1 MKASK
6 LKINAIT
13 LTLLGVLLLTPNAF
27 AFNPNHVEFY
37 TYGGFDAVDS
47 AFKFIALIFSDSG
60 YKGLFY
66 TIMAASLFFAGAT
79 NYFRF
84 LQGRQEGN
92 ILSWAGPVLIAFI
105 LFVAF
110 VLPKGEV
117 TVYDK
122 VLNKQDT
129 IGGIPIGITT
139 VAGLTSEVGDGILQ
153 IIDTTSVDPD
163 MDYENSAGGIGVLT
177 IYNAVTHQL
186 SIDTNFD
193 RSVQRY
199 IEDCY
204 FFCLENGNC
213 NLAELEDTQKSLS
226 DQLSKAASPSNYTV
240 YYDGSKP
247 QGNVL
252 SCRDDWN
259 NYLRYT
265 LNNTTSYRN
274 IAREICEDAG
284 VDASDVRAFQHCL
297 DVTTTYLEQL
307 YNGRYPSVTD
317 NIYNFLEQ
325 DYIAQRIYAA
335 TVMSNSKV
343 LANNEIITRGY
354 SLGIT
359 MNSWIPTI
367 RGVLIAFGLSL
378 LPFLV
383 LFLPTP
389 FFKKILGAVF
399 GVFLFML
406 SWLIADAVIHYFL
419 VHEAKTLFSSVYTAH
434 NVGYASFLIM
444 NAPLAKAIAIWGYL
458 RSLGIGLAAMVTA
471 GVTKVGAY
479 GLQQMA
485 AGLEGAVE
493 AGAIRGKEAIDTT
506 EQGKIEEE
514 IANSNAFRGIAGG
527 YSYLQMKQMLEK
539 EMSKRLGGTAAF
551 KNNTDAFE
559 TAKNAES
566 INAGM
571 VNAEAKIANENGMT
585 ARDYGWN
592 KGIEDAT
599 RDVTAWNN
607 AGGSHAL
614 GLVEGINKGA
624 AAKGELDAAHNN
636 PQALENLIEKQSAY
650 RVTGEMQKFKTFA
663 QLTHKKDNIQ
673 TAEELARLQNRSLQ
687 NLSLTTRMAHNLL
700 GPEAPAG
707 LYSITTDK
715 DGNIIQATAQN
726 GVNISEV
733 TDQGLRHIAM
743 TDDGKVALDTT
754 TAGTHAQINGDIGK
768 YAQAVGL
775 PSTFAKAI
783 AGANGS
789 LVVNGKQY
797 TGTVTLSPEQ
807 EANVADILSLSRYGD
822 KYKNAVKTLRWAAA
836 NGYSVDFT
844 FTGIGNELS
853 KAEVSRIDYGKTI
866 SATQT
871 TTGSSVTLGKGFDTA
886 IASHDWRRVYQLI
899 RNALKNSSDRKA
911 VVTAIGE
918 HLSKLV
924 GAHYSVSQGLSFT
937 NTVGSGGHTGKSYYS
952 DHSASKE
959 RIAHRSGNIGWQ
971 GSVGLGSHGEEA
983 DSLSVG
989 AGQETGYTVQSMSK
1003 DTVGHRSDTVSQ
1015 DTYSSATTDTFG
1027 SNLQLS
1033 NNVLLRNFEQQGNK
1047 IVGKNKDVDTEAK
1060 ELTYLV
1066 ADTYTAFTAA
1076 IGDKSVLSKA
1086 QSNAM
1091 DIDQQVENYNVIDT
1105 YANKYNDAFYK
1116 KQENVLDSLGAPKP
1130 STTPETT
1137 SSGTTPESKPLK
1149 ENATP
1154 EVKPSPKTSSTER
1167 IETEAVNAKPE
1178 PKPEIKVVEPNHQAD
1193 KVQELSARQSVSP
1206 ELKPTVAN
1214 FETTRNLS
1222 TLNNTQPSQPTVDN
1236 NHPSIRS
1243 DIPNATGFSNEQR
1256 VQLTMSSSPFDQS
1269 SASNPQAANP
1279 NPNTQTV
1286 GHGFNFGDFKVKTH
1300 ERSKN
1305 DMNEMLKNIEAM
1317 KGNSDLTP
1325 NPSQEDLVPHS
1336 SRGESEPEPS
1346 KDEDMTPTQSR

>member
-13 LTLLGVLLLTPNAF
+13 LTLLGVLLLFTPNAF
-27 AFNPNHVEFY
+27 AFDPKHVEFY
-37 TYGGFDAVDS
+37 TYGGFNAVDS

-66 TIMAASLFFAGAT
+66 TIMVASLFFAGAS

-92 ILSWAGPVLIAFI
+92 ILSWAGPVLIAFV

-226 DQLSKAASPSNYTV
+226 DQLSKAASPSVYTV

-265 LNNTTSYRN
+265 LNNTTSYQN

-479 GLQQMA
+479 GLQQMT

-514 IANSNAFRGIAGG
+514 IANSNAFKGVAGG
-527 YSYLQMKQMLEK
+527 YSYIQMKQMLEK
-539 EMSKRLGGTAAF
+539 EMSKRLGDTAAF

-592 KGIEDAT
+592 KGIENAT
-599 RDVTAWNN
+599 RDTTAWNN
-607 AGGSHAL
+607 AGGAHAL
-614 GLVEGINKGA
+614 GVVEGINKGA
-624 AAKGELDAAHNN
+624 GAKGELDAVHNN
-636 PQALENLIEKQSAY
+636 TQALENLIEKQSAY

-673 TAEELARLQNRSLQ
+673 TAEELAKLQNRSLQ

-700 GPEAPAG
+700 GPEAPEG
-707 LYSITTDK
+707 IYNITTDEN
-715 DGNIIQATAQN
+715 GNIIQAAGQN

-789 LVVNGKQY
+789 LVVNGRQY
-797 TGTVTLSPEQ
+797 TGTVTLSPSE
-807 EANVADILSLSRYGD
+807 EKNVADILSLSRYGD

-853 KAEVSRIDYGKTI
+853 KAEVSRIDFGRTI
-866 SATQT
+866 AATQS
-871 TTGSSVTLGKGFDTA
+871 TTGSGVTIDKDFDVA
-886 IASHDWRRVYQLI
+886 LANHDWRKVY
-899 RNALKNSSDRKA
+899 RFVKSALKNAVDKSA
-911 VVTAIGE
+911 VVSALGE
-918 HLSKLV
+918 HIAKFFS
-924 GAHYSVSQGLSFT
+924 AHYSTNKGISFADVFGT
-937 NTVGSGGHTGKSYYS
+937 SGHSGRDYYS

-971 GSVGLGSHGEEA
+971 GSVGLGSLEKGA
-983 DSLSVG
+983 DSLSVE
-989 AGQETGYTVQSMSK
+989 AGQKTGYTVQSISK
-1003 DTVGHRSDTVSQ
+1003 DTVGHKSDSGTQ
-1015 DTYSSATTDTFG
+1015 DSYSSTTTSTLQ
-1027 SNLQLS
+1027 SNTQLS
-1033 NNVLLRNFEQQGNK
+1033 SDVLLRSFLQEGDRVIKEGGSTDEQAQKLTDLIANYSTK
-1047 IVGKNKDVDTEAK
+1047 FTDAINDKNVIDEFNNNAHAVNTHTDNTLKLYADKYKNKDLQEQENILNSLNNNNLNLVDLVKRNQAITPPNGSNPDTE
-1060 ELTYLV
+1060 
-1066 ADTYTAFTAA
+1066 
-1076 IGDKSVLSKA
+1076 
-1086 QSNAM
+1086 
-1091 DIDQQVENYNVIDT
+1091 
-1105 YANKYNDAFYK
+1105 
-1116 KQENVLDSLGAPKP
+1116 P
-1130 STTPETT
+1130 
-1137 SSGTTPESKPLK
+1137 
-1149 ENATP
+1149 
-1154 EVKPSPKTSSTER
+1154 
-1167 IETEAVNAKPE
+1167 
-1178 PKPEIKVVEPNHQAD
+1178 
-1193 KVQELSARQSVSP
+1193 
-1206 ELKPTVAN
+1206 
-1214 FETTRNLS
+1214 
-1222 TLNNTQPSQPTVDN
+1222 
-1236 NHPSIRS
+1236 HPS
-1243 DIPNATGFSNEQR
+1243 
-1256 VQLTMSSSPFDQS
+1256 
-1269 SASNPQAANP
+1269 
-1279 NPNTQTV
+1279 
-1286 GHGFNFGDFKVKTH
+1286 
-1300 ERSKN
+1300 N
-1305 DMNEMLKNIEAM
+1305 D
-1317 KGNSDLTP
+1317 DLTP
-1325 NPSQEDLVPHS
+1325 D
-1336 SRGESEPEPS
+1336 
-1346 KDEDMTPTQSR
+1346 QSR